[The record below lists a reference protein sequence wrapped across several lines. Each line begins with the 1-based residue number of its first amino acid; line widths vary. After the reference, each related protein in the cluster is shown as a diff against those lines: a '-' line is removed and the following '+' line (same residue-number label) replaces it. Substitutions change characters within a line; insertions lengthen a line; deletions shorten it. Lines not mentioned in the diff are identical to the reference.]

1 MFKLR
6 RIISSGLI
14 VAATSMLVACGS
26 SDSTEQQATTAEAQV
41 EAVRV
46 GMSGSYFP
54 FTYREGGE
62 LKGFEVDVWN
72 EISNRIDRPVEFV
85 TAPFSGLFGML
96 ESSRI
101 DTISNQITV
110 TDERQQKY
118 RFSTPYVFD
127 GAQITVNKENR
138 DINSLDDL
146 KGRKVAV
153 NLGSNFEQL
162 LRNYDPKGEIT
173 VVTYDSGI
181 EQDVAIGRSDAFI
194 MDRLSAV
201 ELIKKSGLP
210 LKITGQPFT
219 VIANAMPFRK
229 DASSDE
235 LRQQINIT
243 IEAMRADGTLA
254 AISNQWFGI
263 DVTEKAAAEENSSKS

>member
-1 MFKLR
+1 MLKLR
-6 RIISSGLI
+6 RILSSGLI
-14 VAATSMLVACGS
+14 VVATGLLVACGPGES
-26 SDSTEQQATTAEAQV
+26 PEQQTQTPEAQ
-41 EAVRV
+41 ADAIRV
-46 GMSGSYFP
+46 GMSGSYYP

-72 EISNRIDRPVEFV
+72 EISKRMDRPVEYV

-96 ESSRI
+96 ESERI

-110 TDERQQKY
+110 TEAREQKY
-118 RFSTPYVFD
+118 NFSTPYVFD

-138 DINSLDDL
+138 DINGLDDL

-162 LRNYDPKGEIT
+162 LRNYDPEGEIT

-181 EQDVAIGRSDAFI
+181 EQDVAIGRSDAFV

-210 LKITGQPFT
+210 LKIAGKPFT
-219 VIANAMPFRK
+219 VIANALPFRK
-229 DASSDE
+229 DVGSDE
-235 LRQQINIT
+235 LRQQVNTT
-243 IEAMRADGTLA
+243 IEAMRADGSLA

-263 DVTEKAAAEENSSKS
+263 DVTENAVAEETSSTS